1 MLRKPFDKF
10 IRSIK
15 EFRTPQKLA
24 NVWSWFGLIN
34 RVSHYVYPILATF
47 KPLVNLKNQFIWNKE
62 LVLSFCI
69 FKEIIVDAVKKGVE
83 IFDSNWLTCPQPD
96 WSRIDIG
103 FFLSQKNCEWTQRSL
118 GCCENEWKITLA
130 GFQSLRSIET
140 RYAPIKEEALANAW
154 SLEQTQCFTHGCDIL
169 QIITDYKTI
178 TKLFGNQTLD
188 NITNP
193 ILLRVQQQ
201 TLLWRFFT
209 QHVPD
214 EDNHF
219 SDAMSLHPRESPKGF
234 SYWERSFKSSLCTHI
249 DNVDT
254 MEIEIAT
261 TASQDLHIITW
272 DLVQIEIAKDGQ
284 TQALITRITCV
295 IPLLRDSLPSDIQ
308 DFWKCYN
315 DLCIS
320 SGFVLFKYQI
330 VVPRSIWQEVFQSL
344 HSAHQGVTTM
354 SKRLRLK
361 FIGPGL

>member
-34 RVSHYVYPILATF
+34 RVSHYVCPILATF

-69 FKEIIVDAVKKGVE
+69 SKEIIVDAVKKGVE

-188 NITNP
+188 NIP
-193 ILLRVQQQ
+193 ILSFWESNSKPYFGDFLHNMCQMK
-201 TLLWRFFT
+201 TTTFLMPCLFT
-209 QHVPD
+209 Q
-214 EDNHF
+214 E
-219 SDAMSLHPRESPKGF
+219 SLQKVFPTGKEASKVAF
-234 SYWERSFKSSLCTHI
+234 AHI
-249 DNVDT
+249 L
-254 MEIEIAT
+254 T
-261 TASQDLHIITW
+261 TS
-272 DLVQIEIAKDGQ
+272 
-284 TQALITRITCV
+284 
-295 IPLLRDSLPSDIQ
+295 IP
-308 DFWKCYN
+308 WK
-315 DLCIS
+315 
-320 SGFVLFKYQI
+320 
-330 VVPRSIWQEVFQSL
+330 
-344 HSAHQGVTTM
+344 
-354 SKRLRLK
+354 
-361 FIGPGL
+361 